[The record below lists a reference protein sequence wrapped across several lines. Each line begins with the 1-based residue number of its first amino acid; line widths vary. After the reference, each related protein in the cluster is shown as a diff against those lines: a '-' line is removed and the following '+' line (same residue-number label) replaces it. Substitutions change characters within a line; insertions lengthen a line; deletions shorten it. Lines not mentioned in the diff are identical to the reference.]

1 MTANRAPHLENSPS
15 IVAISDKISNFVP
28 SPQCINYRVHQ
39 QFKMCHSSR
48 HQVPQNDKLPKIRS
62 LNCLLKQED
71 FLFLF
76 LIGWV
81 GGVPIFKQKT
91 CQQKIYKFVV
101 WKFGISSNLMA

>member
-1 MTANRAPHLENSPS
+1 MYQL
-15 IVAISDKISNFVP
+15 
-28 SPQCINYRVHQ
+28 HQ

-48 HQVPQNDKLPKIRS
+48 HQAQQNDKLPKIPS

-76 LIGWV
+76 LIGE
-81 GGVPIFKQKT
+81 PIFKQKT